1 MVAKGLLGYG
11 YSAPFSASFERPVL
25 CSMADL
31 EKVTKVVSFFAVLL
45 SPGPDLIKL
54 FWRSITLLQKF

>member
-1 MVAKGLLGYG
+1 MVSKGLLGYG

-31 EKVTKVVSFFAVLL
+31 EKVSIVLVELLYLVVLVKVKIKVL
-45 SPGPDLIKL
+45 SM
-54 FWRSITLLQKF
+54 KF